1 MDILGRVRTEL
12 DSWFALRWLRFR
24 LQTTL
29 VLLIHMGIEY
39 DVLRHFFKLWL
50 PG

>member
-1 MDILGRVRTEL
+1 MDILGRIRTEL

-29 VLLIHMGIEY
+29 VLLILMGTVY
-39 DVLRHFFKLWL
+39 DGISHYLKLWL